1 MTESRDRLIELIRE
15 HSYKEGDFLLA
26 SGKRSSFYID
36 LRRTS
41 LTSEGAMLSG
51 ELMLENYLASGWDAA
66 ALGGMTLG
74 ADPLTTAVGIAAFR
88 RGLNLSCFIV
98 RKEPK
103 GHGAKSQVEV
113 GGDLADGAKVVL
125 LEDTT
130 TTGGSTLR
138 AANVMRAAGYDVVGA
153 ICLVD
158 RGEGAAETLG
168 NAGVPLRSVFT
179 LDDLRS

>member
-1 MTESRDRLIELIRE
+1 MSDARDRLIALIRE
-15 HSYKEGDFLLA
+15 HSYKEGEFVLA
-26 SGKRSSFYID
+26 SGRTSSFYID

-41 LTSEGAMLSG
+41 LTAEGAMLIG
-51 ELMLENYLASGWDAA
+51 ELMLDNFVASGWDAA
-66 ALGGMTLG
+66 GIGGMTLG
-74 ADPLTTAVGIAAFR
+74 ADPLTTAVGIEAFR
-88 RGLNLSCFIV
+88 RGLDLSCFIV

-103 GHGAKSQVEV
+103 GHGARSQVEV
-113 GGDLADGAKVVL
+113 GGDLAEGAKVVL

-138 AANVMRAAGYDVVGA
+138 AAQVMRAAGYDVVGA

-158 RGEGAAETLG
+158 RGEGAAEALG
-168 NAGVPLRSVFT
+168 SAGVPLRSVFT